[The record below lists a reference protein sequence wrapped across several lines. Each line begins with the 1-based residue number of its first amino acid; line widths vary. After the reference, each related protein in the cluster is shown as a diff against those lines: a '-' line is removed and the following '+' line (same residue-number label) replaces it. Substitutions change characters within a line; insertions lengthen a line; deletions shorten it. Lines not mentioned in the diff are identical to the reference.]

1 MEIILKIATNW
12 LIFSLQ
18 DNIPE
23 ESQRILFVMLKLLLD
38 KVDDYD
44 LPIFSGNILKL
55 IQQKPSLISSD
66 VIEMLINR
74 I

>member
-38 KVDDYD
+38 KVDDHD